1 MSNALVIN
9 GFLDFP
15 KEEREKALAQKYEAV
30 ERGGFSYPGICLT
43 SDYQATSEAANIAD
57 LMGQKLKPHAMMY
70 RRYLEDEL
78 GPTYIHSDLHLAHY
92 TAILFLNKSHQCD
105 GGTAFWKHKEYGW
118 DAHPT
123 EEQIRAKGLEPTPEL
138 FAKLHQDGFDE
149 TKWEMTELI
158 DMKFN
163 RLFVFHAP
171 KFHSRYPFKPFGD
184 KTLNARLIKVYFM
197 VRDGVHDPIIR

>member
-1 MSNALVIN
+1 MNHLIID
-9 GFLDFP
+9 GFLEFP
-15 KEEREKALAQKYEAV
+15 KDEREKALEQKYETIQ
-30 ERGGFSYPGICLT
+30 RMGFNYPGISLT
-43 SDYQATSEAANIAD
+43 DDYQSKAEVSNISD
-57 LMGQKLKPHAMMY
+57 LIGEKLTPHVSMY
-70 RRYLEDEL
+70 RRYTEEEL

-105 GGTAFWKHKEYGW
+105 GGTAFWKHKQHGW
-118 DAHPT
+118 ESHPT
-123 EEQIRAKGLEPTPEL
+123 EKQVRACGLEPTKEL
-138 FAKLHQDGFDE
+138 FAQLHQDGFDE
-149 TKWEMTELI
+149 TKWELVELA

-163 RLFVFHAP
+163 RLLVFSAP